1 MKRYLAGIFLSLF
14 YLSVQ
19 ANMAKPWNEGSDHSV
34 LFSSKGIDVLKEHI
48 GIKIISDDGYF
59 ARFQI
64 RYELN
69 TPIAQALPLL
79 FIASDLF
86 NEPTVTVNGQI
97 IKITHLKK
105 NTAKEL
111 EQMSFLEP
119 YQDEYVRVHY
129 EKNESIIVRVD
140 DLAYFVGNL
149 QKGTN
154 IITVAYD
161 SRLESNNFGFTTDL
175 TFKYSLAPSKYWK
188 SFGPIKIDLELPEK
202 YQLKESSIGKPDHQS
217 GKNLSWLLQKVP
229 ASDLQISLKPVVPV
243 VSAILLFLDPLGIA
257 AIAFI
262 ILAYSHVKR
271 VRKHRVQL
279 VPRYNWSLTTGNL
292 AIPPLIYAIYFGAYD
307 LIDWT
312 LSDLSLGKHGYIMLM
327 VFTLPVFWVIY
338 ALVMWLVDLHFKKKY
353 QL

>member
-1 MKRYLAGIFLSLF
+1 MKKYLAGIFLSLF
-14 YLSVQ
+14 YFSVQ
-19 ANMAKPWNEGSDHSV
+19 ANMAKPWNDGSEHSI
-34 LFSSKGIDVLKEHI
+34 LFSSKGIDVIKEHI
-48 GIKIISDDGYF
+48 GIKIISNDDYL

-86 NEPTVTVNGQI
+86 NEPIVTVNGKT

-129 EKNESIIVRVD
+129 EKNESILVRLD
-140 DLAYFVGNL
+140 DLAYFVGDL

-202 YQLKESSIGKPDHQS
+202 YQFKECSIGSPDHQN
-217 GKNLSWLLQKVP
+217 GKNLSWTLKQVP
-229 ASDLQISLKPVVPV
+229 DTDLQISMKPVVPV
-243 VSAILLFLDPLGIA
+243 ISAILLFLDPLGIA
-257 AIAFI
+257 TIAFI
-262 ILAYSHVKR
+262 ILVYVHVNRIK
-271 VRKHRVQL
+271 KHRIQQ
-279 VPRYNWSLTTGNL
+279 VPRYNWGLAIGNIV
-292 AIPPLIYAIYFGAYD
+292 IPPLIYAIYFGAYD
-307 LIDWT
+307 LIEWT
-312 LSDLSLGKHGYIMLM
+312 LGDLSLGKHGYIFLM

-338 ALVMWLVDLHFKKKY
+338 DLIMWLVDLQFKKKY
-353 QL
+353 KL